1 MEEHPRVLAAGHAD
15 EDSVARSDQVEVAD
29 RLTEPGGQP
38 SLEPIEVTHP
48 VVSVAQVDNR
58 TGMRDCSPKGG
69 GVDIPDFR
77 LDNRVALVTGASRG
91 IGRAVALG
99 LAKAGAHVALAAR
112 RLPDL
117 EDVAGE
123 VTALG
128 RRALPVSAH
137 TGRREEIDRLF
148 DTVGSE
154 LGRLDILVNNAA
166 TNPTFGPLVE
176 MDETAWD
183 KVMALNVK
191 GYLLTAQRAARL
203 MRAQGRGSIVN
214 VSSTGGLRASPGIG
228 AYSVSKAA
236 VIMLTRVLA
245 RELASAGI
253 RVNAVAPA
261 LVETRFSEALWKDPQ
276 ILSRYLEATPMNRTA
291 QPEEMAGA
299 VVYLC
304 SDAASYV
311 TGQTLVLDGGHLA

>member
-1 MEEHPRVLAAGHAD
+1 MEEHPRVLAAGHPD
-15 EDSVARSDQVEVAD
+15 EDPVARSDQVEVAD

-38 SLEPIEVTHP
+38 SLEPLELTHP

>member
-1 MEEHPRVLAAGHAD
+1 VEEHPRVLAAGHAD

>member
-1 MEEHPRVLAAGHAD
+1 VEEHPRVLAAGHAD

-38 SLEPIEVTHP
+38 SLEPLEVTHP

-77 LDNRVALVTGASRG
+77 LDDRVALVTGASRG

>member
-1 MEEHPRVLAAGHAD
+1 M
-15 EDSVARSDQVEVAD
+15 
-29 RLTEPGGQP
+29 
-38 SLEPIEVTHP
+38 
-48 VVSVAQVDNR
+48 VSVAQVDNR

-117 EDVAGE
+117 EDVAGV